1 MSFVSQSLGVP
12 VGHRT
17 MGTRRSPGCPCARCG
32 KLMPVFRLRSPGLHR
47 ILDVRAREV
56 VMGLGR
62 HLLCR
67 LRVRAGMIKRAAG
80 R

>member
-1 MSFVSQSLGVP
+1 
-12 VGHRT
+12 
-17 MGTRRSPGCPCARCG
+17 
-32 KLMPVFRLRSPGLHR
+32 MPVFRLRSPGLHR